1 MLKKQILLIEDDI
14 EIGELITEFLQ
25 LHHFQ
30 VSHQLTV
37 ASGLAHLQSADN
49 TVDAIIL
56 DLMLPDG
63 DGLSVCQRI
72 RSMSGEQSHLAQT
85 PIIML
90 TAKGD
95 AMDRILGLELGADDY
110 LPKPFEPRELLARL
124 KSILRRQEV
133 VVSSVHASTEKHD
146 LIFGSLSIH
155 PNTRTVTL
163 QGAACDITGYQF
175 DILHTLAKRAGNIT
189 SRDVLMNEL
198 KQQDLDVFDRSIDVH
213 ISRIRAAIEADSKQP
228 KRIITVRGAGYLFAA
243 EQD

>member
-1 MLKKQILLIEDDI
+1 MKKSLLLIEDDL
-14 EIGELITEFLQ
+14 EIGELISEFLQ
-25 LHHFQ
+25 QHHFH

-37 ASGLAHLQSADN
+37 VSGLAYLTDKQHE
-49 TVDAIIL
+49 VDAIIL

-63 DGLSVCQRI
+63 DGLSVCQNI
-72 RSMSGEQSHLAQT
+72 RSMSGDQAKLAST

-95 AMDRILGLELGADDY
+95 AMDRIIGLELGADDY

-124 KSILRRQEV
+124 KSILRRQQPIL
-133 VVSSVHASTEKHD
+133 SGTHAAAENT
-146 LIFGSLSIH
+146 LTFGSLSIH
-155 PNTRTVTL
+155 PNTRTISL
-163 QGAACDITGYQF
+163 DGENCDITGYQF

-213 ISRIRAAIEADSKQP
+213 ISRIRAAIETDSKHP

>member
-1 MLKKQILLIEDDI
+1 MQKHILLIEDDI
-14 EIGELITEFLQ
+14 EIGELTSEFLQ
-25 LHHFQ
+25 QHHFH
-30 VSHQLTV
+30 VNHQLTV
-37 ASGLAHLQSADN
+37 ASGLAYLKDSQK
-49 TVDAIIL
+49 TVDGIIL

-63 DGLSVCQRI
+63 DGLSVCQHI
-72 RSMSGEQSHLAQT
+72 RSMSGGDVHRANT

-95 AMDRILGLELGADDY
+95 AMDRIIGLELGADDY

-124 KSILRRQEV
+124 KSVLRRHQMQA
-133 VVSSVHASTEKHD
+133 SSTLSSENT
-146 LIFGSLSIH
+146 LIFGSLNIH

-163 QGAACDITGYQF
+163 NDTACDITGYQF
-175 DILHTLAKRAGNIT
+175 DILHTLARRAGIIT
-189 SRDVLMNEL
+189 SRETLMNEL

-213 ISRIRAAIEADSKQP
+213 ISRIRAAIEADSKHP

>member
-1 MLKKQILLIEDDI
+1 MQKSLLLIEDDI
-14 EIGELITEFLQ
+14 EIGELISEFLQ
-25 LHHFQ
+25 QHHFH

-37 ASGLAHLQSADN
+37 ASGLAYLTNKQHD
-49 TVDAIIL
+49 VDAIIL

-63 DGLSVCQRI
+63 DGLSVCQNI
-72 RSMSGEQSHLAQT
+72 RSMSGEQAKLAST

-95 AMDRILGLELGADDY
+95 AMDRIIGLELGADDY

-124 KSILRRQEV
+124 KSILRRQQPIH
-133 VVSSVHASTEKHD
+133 SGTHASAENT
-146 LIFGSLSIH
+146 LTFGSLSIH
-155 PNTRTVTL
+155 TNTRTVSL
-163 QGAACDITGYQF
+163 QGKNCDITGYQF

-213 ISRIRAAIEADSKQP
+213 ISRIRAAIETNSKHP

-243 EQD
+243 DQD